1 MSLLRPKLCILS
13 LSPIHQDGRVLRE
26 IEYAAREYDVTV
38 VGWGRLD
45 KERPHV
51 VMRPVQRVVM
61 PPAQRFMQ
69 AARMLGGRITRRA
82 FEQWYWAKPDHHQ
95 ALQVVIDARPDLIH
109 ANEAIALP
117 IAIAAARQT
126 GAKVLFDAHE
136 YSPEHRANSLWW
148 RVLAQ
153 PLYTYI
159 IAAYAPRADA
169 MITVESHIARRYET
183 TFGVQVDVILNA
195 PAYQQLPFRPTV
207 PDRIHLIHHGGA
219 IRERRL
225 ETMIDVLARLDERY
239 HLDFMLMPDAG
250 GYLNKL
256 KALATRMAPERIR
269 FRPPVAPDAIAQTIN
284 AYDMGLFLIPP
295 VNFSYQMALPNKFF
309 EFIMAGLAVAIG
321 PSPAMAA
328 LVEAYGVG
336 VVAEDFEPASLA
348 RQLNALAAADIDAM
362 KQRSLQAAT
371 ELNAETEMKKL
382 LDIYA
387 RLLA

>member
-1 MSLLRPKLCILS
+1 MKRRLTILS
-13 LSPIHQDGRVLRE
+13 LSTIHQDGRVLRQ
-26 IEYAAREYDVTV
+26 IEYAAREYDITV

-82 FEQWYWAKPDHHQ
+82 FERWYWAKPDHHQ
-95 ALQVVIDARPDLIH
+95 ALQAVIAARPDLIH

-136 YSPEHRANSLWW
+136 YSPEQRADSLTW
-148 RVLAQ
+148 RILAQ
-153 PLYTYI
+153 PLYAYI

-169 MITVESHIARRYET
+169 MITVESHIARRYEKQ
-183 TFGVQVDVILNA
+183 FGLEKVGVVRNI
-195 PAYQQLPFRPTV
+195 PAYQRLPFHPV
-207 PDRIHLIHHGGA
+207 EPERIRLIHHGSA
-219 IRERRL
+219 MKERRL
-225 ETMIDVLARLDERY
+225 ERMIQTIALVDDRFT
-239 HLDFMLMPDAG
+239 LDFMLLPG
-250 GYLNKL
+250 TPGYLPQL
-256 KALATRMAPERIR
+256 ERLAAAIAPERVQ
-269 FRPPVAPDAIAQTIN
+269 FRPPAPPDAISAIIN
-284 AYDMGLFLIPP
+284 DYDMGIYLLNP
-295 VNFSYQMALPNKFF
+295 VNYNQAMALPNKFF

-328 LVEAYGVG
+328 LVEKYGVG

-362 KQRSLQAAT
+362 KRRSLQAAT

-382 LDIYA
+382 LDLYA